1 MKQLRTEKEVGDL
14 LGCRGKEAMLARI
27 GIAHA
32 NTGGFAF
39 DAVADCGGDF
49 YLLEEGD
56 EPQRVVMYYGGPEID
71 LTDLG
76 RFEYVER
83 SVAGVFVLFLAT
95 NDAGGPSFFVPDE
108 PWAGEDFRRL
118 LAVVASRQNGLRG

>member
-1 MKQLRTEKEVGDL
+1 MKQFRTEKEVGAL
-14 LGCRGKEAMLARI
+14 LGGRGKEAMLARI
-27 GIAHA
+27 GMAHA
-32 NTGGFAF
+32 NTGGIAF

-56 EPQRVVMYYGGPEID
+56 EPQRVVMYCGGSEID

-76 RFEYVER
+76 KFEYVER
-83 SVAGVFVLFLAT
+83 SAAGVFVLFLAT

-108 PWAGEDFRRL
+108 SWVGEGFRRL
-118 LAVVASRQNGLRG
+118 LAAVASRQRGLRG